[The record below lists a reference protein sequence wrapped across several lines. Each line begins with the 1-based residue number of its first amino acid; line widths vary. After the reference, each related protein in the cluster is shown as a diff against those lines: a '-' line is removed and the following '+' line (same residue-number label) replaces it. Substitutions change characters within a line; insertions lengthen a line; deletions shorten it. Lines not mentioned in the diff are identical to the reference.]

1 MGVGSLDAREGPE
14 PRSPAQQLAAL
25 FAELRARKEERD
37 GQLELRQIAAAVH
50 QRMQAVKVQGLPAA
64 RDKPYSVSHLS
75 GVLNPERPR
84 PPSRA
89 LAYYLAGVLGGN
101 PQQARLAVELVRQ
114 NQAQPPRPRAGRR
127 EAVVPLLAP
136 AVDAVMAHLPGRG
149 RAGGRG
155 SGERQVRMAAEIA
168 LGRAIT
174 RYATSD
180 GKEALAV
187 PLLATEGFL
196 ASAEVAAGLA
206 EVLTSGDVSS
216 TEVFA
221 RRWGE
226 AMPGRKGGRD
236 LTEDARELLGY
247 VRAEGQQLAPLR
259 GLRPADPQVKDHSRP
274 RSATDAAIGMKEQ
287 LSGLR
292 EELASLAVQAA
303 RLGRATRDLPPRVR
317 VQLYD
322 QTPLILRSSNGFVG
336 RRFVF
341 TKLSDFIERERSG
354 YCFVLARPGIGKTA
368 MAARLL
374 LTEPGYIRHFNV
386 LTGEVTTPAAFLKN
400 VCAQLIGAY
409 QLPYDELP
417 ERAAYDNGFLTE
429 LLERSVTA
437 SPHRKVVV
445 VVDALDEAQVRGRLP
460 GTNPLYLPR
469 ALPDGCVFIVTART
483 DALAWR
489 PYLEPEC
496 ARDEV
501 PIDERSNENMD
512 DIREFIRSQSAGQG
526 IGRYL
531 ESHGFDLDQLIG
543 HLAAKSEG
551 NFMYL
556 HHVLP
561 AIEAG
566 GYLADRDIADLP
578 TGLTEY
584 YTDQLERMKGTDD
597 EAWFSWKRPVITAL
611 ADAGH
616 PLTIREIAT
625 AAGVRDMTRVVA
637 IVREWLQFLDS
648 VPVTRDGR
656 GAQAYRIFHASFKE
670 FLLRE
675 VGDAAE
681 MDVMDRLHRQARRRF
696 IDDE

>member
-1 MGVGSLDAREGPE
+1 MDAREGPE
-14 PRSPAQQLAAL
+14 LRSPAQELAAL

-37 GQLELRQIAAAVH
+37 GQLELKQIAAAVH
-50 QRMQAVKVQGLPAA
+50 QRMQAVKVQGLLAA

-84 PPSRA
+84 TPSRT
-89 LAYYLAGVLGGN
+89 LAYYLVSVLGGN

-114 NQAQPPRPRAGRR
+114 SQAQPPRPPTDRPQ
-127 EAVVPLLAP
+127 AVVPLLAP
-136 AVDAVMAHLPGRG
+136 AVDAVMQHLPGRG
-149 RAGGRG
+149 RPGGRG
-155 SGERQVRMAAEIA
+155 SGEQSVRMAAEIA

-187 PLLATEGFL
+187 PLLRAEGFL

-206 EVLTSGDVSS
+206 EVLTGGDVSS
-216 TEVFA
+216 AEDFA

-259 GLRPADPQVKDHSRP
+259 RLRPAGPQAGPRSRP
-274 RSATDAAIGMKEQ
+274 WSSMDVAIGMKEQ

-292 EELASLAVQAA
+292 EELASLAIQAA
-303 RLGRATRDLPPRVR
+303 RLGEATRDLPPRVR

-336 RRFVF
+336 RQFVF
-341 TKLSDFIERERSG
+341 TKLSEFIERERSG

-368 MAARLL
+368 LLARLL
-374 LTEPGYIRHFNV
+374 LDEPGYIRHFNV
-386 LTGEVTTPAAFLKN
+386 LTDEVTTPAAFLKN

-409 QLPYDELP
+409 HLPYDELP

-429 LLERSVTA
+429 LLERSVIA

-469 ALPDGCVFIVTART
+469 ALPDGCAFIVTVRT
-483 DALAWR
+483 DAPAWR

-501 PIDERSNENMD
+501 PIDERGNENMD

-531 ESHGFDLDQLIG
+531 ESHGFDLDQFIG

-556 HHVLP
+556 RHVLP

-578 TGLTEY
+578 AGLTEY
-584 YTDQLERMKGTDD
+584 YADQLERMKGTDD
-597 EAWFSWKRPVITAL
+597 EAWFSWKRPVVTAL
-611 ADAGH
+611 ADAGQ

-625 AAGVRDMTRVVA
+625 AAGVRDMARVAA
-637 IVREWLQFLDS
+637 IVREWLQFLDG

-656 GAQAYRIFHASFKE
+656 GTRAYRIFHASFKE
-670 FLLRE
+670 FLLQE
-675 VGDAAE
+675 VGNAAE
-681 MDVMDRLHRQARRRF
+681 MDMMDRLHREARHRF
-696 IDDE
+696 TDDE